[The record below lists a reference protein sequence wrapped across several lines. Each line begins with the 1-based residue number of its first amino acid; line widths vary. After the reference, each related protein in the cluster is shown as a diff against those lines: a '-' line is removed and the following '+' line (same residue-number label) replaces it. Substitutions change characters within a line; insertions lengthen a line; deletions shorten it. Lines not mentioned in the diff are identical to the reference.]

1 MKSKRLSKPI
11 DGIADLHV
19 QLQSEVPQIQV
30 VVDLE
35 KARKVGLK
43 PGDVRRAAATLLSGE
58 EVGDLFIDGKAY
70 DVNVWSTPETR
81 RSLDDVRNLLI
92 DTPGGGHVKLADVA
106 DVAIHPAQSVV
117 YRENASRR
125 IDVSA
130 NVDRKPISAPS

>member
-1 MKSKRLSKPI
+1 MQTALKDIP
-11 DGIADLHV
+11 GITDLHV

-30 VVDLE
+30 TVDLE

-43 PGDVRRAAATLLSGE
+43 PGDVRRTAATLMSGE
-58 EVGDLFIDGKAY
+58 EVGDIFLNGKCY

-81 RSLDDVRNLLI
+81 HSLDDVRNLLI
-92 DTPGGGHVKLADVA
+92 DTPGGGRVKLADVA
-106 DVAIHPAQSVV
+106 DVTIRPAQSVV

-130 NVDRKPISAPS
+130 NVERSKPISAA